1 MIQANEIKFVS
12 TRMAGNTNSSKNKT
26 YLTGV
31 DDNNGKEKKNPL
43 GT

>member
-1 MIQANEIKFVS
+1 
-12 TRMAGNTNSSKNKT
+12 MAGNTNSSKNKT

-31 DDNNGKEKKNPL
+31 GDNNGKEKENPL